1 MYSTKGSYLEKEKIR
16 DVREVVGYIDVLV
29 QNQSTVTYQNYFT
42 ELRRYTYIEIDRWI
56 DRYIW
61 LDRYIDR

>member
-29 QNQSTVTYQNYFT
+29 QNQSMVTYQNYFT
-42 ELRRYTYIEIDRWI
+42 ELTRYTYIEIDRWI
-56 DRYIW
+56 DRYMAG
-61 LDRYIDR
+61 